1 MVAPHRDLALKQVAN
16 AEFHTNRSRV
26 GISPLIAAGGLVR
39 DDAELAEAGQ
49 HVAEVVRHHIRDQGA
64 RLLAAAGERQY
75 GNRDQPTLPP
85 KRRLISGPR
94 RQRRGSPGQ
103 ASGCLERLSWVGGVR
118 DLGREILL
126 ATLFKD

>member
-49 HVAEVVRHHIRDQGA
+49 HVVEVVRHHIGDQGA
-64 RLLAAAGERQY
+64 RLLATAGERQY
-75 GNRDQPTLPP
+75 GNRNHPTLSP

-94 RQRRGSPGQ
+94 RQRRGSPAG
-103 ASGCLERLSWVGGVR
+103 GCLERLSWVGGAR
-118 DLGREILL
+118 GLGREILL
-126 ATLFKD
+126 STPFED